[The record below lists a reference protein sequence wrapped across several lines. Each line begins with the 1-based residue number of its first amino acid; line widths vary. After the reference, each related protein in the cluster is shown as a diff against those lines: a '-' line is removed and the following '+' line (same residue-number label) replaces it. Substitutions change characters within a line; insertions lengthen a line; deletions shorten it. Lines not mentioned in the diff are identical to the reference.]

1 MRHAKYRARHTKIAA
16 VIFDYGRVLAQTLD
30 PTPRALWEHQLGLAP
45 GALTQVV
52 HNEQSWIAAQ
62 RGDITA
68 AAHWQAIGDT
78 LRLTPVETTALRAA
92 FYRGDVLNI
101 ELVACLDALRS
112 TGLRLGL
119 LSNFSTDLRALLV
132 QQGLLR
138 RFDHIAISAEIGA
151 MKPDTAAYT
160 AILNM
165 LALPADACIFIDDQ
179 PVNVA
184 AAQALG
190 IHGIVFRDNASCLA
204 ELNDLLTATTC

>member
-1 MRHAKYRARHTKIAA
+1 MSHVQG

-30 PTPRALWEHQLGLAP
+30 PTPRALWERQLGLAP

-68 AAHWQAIGDT
+68 VAHWQAIGNT
-78 LRLTPVETTALRAA
+78 LGLTPVEVAALRAT
-92 FYRGDVLNI
+92 FYHGDALNV
-101 ELVACLDALRS
+101 ELVACLDTLGSA
-112 TGLRLGL
+112 GLRLGL
-119 LSNFSTDLRALLV
+119 LSNFSTDLRAMLA
-132 QQGLLR
+132 QQDLLR

-151 MKPDTAAYT
+151 MKPAAAAYT

-165 LALPADACIFIDDQ
+165 LALPAGACIFIDDQ

-184 AAQALG
+184 AAQTLG
-190 IHGIVFRDNASCLA
+190 LHGIVFRDNASCLA
-204 ELNDLLTATTC
+204 ELDALLKRPFTPSGRTR